1 MKWLI
6 VATAGSGLWLV
17 ALPTNASAS
26 DSLEQTYKSCR
37 SELRGIGTGK
47 GAPQRR
53 FNMIEFCLSRK
64 LAKLQQRRGHSR
76 PQPRRLAGTPHIS
89 AGCFFR

>member
-6 VATAGSGLWLV
+6 VATAGSGLWLA

-26 DSLEQTYKSCR
+26 EFSGADLQILPR
-37 SELRGIGTGK
+37 RAARVGTGK

-53 FNMIEFCLSRK
+53 FNVIEFCVSRK
-64 LAKLQQRRGHSR
+64 F
-76 PQPRRLAGTPHIS
+76 AGL
-89 AGCFFR
+89 